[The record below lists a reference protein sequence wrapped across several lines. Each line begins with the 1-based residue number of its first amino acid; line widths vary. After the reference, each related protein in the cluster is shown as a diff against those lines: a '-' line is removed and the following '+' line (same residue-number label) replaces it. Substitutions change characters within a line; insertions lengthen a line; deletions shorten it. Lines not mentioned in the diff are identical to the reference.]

1 MLDQHISPLG
11 TIEAAAYTATTNG
24 ADVDLANFDAATFVF
39 DIGVV
44 TADDLVFT
52 LEEAPDDGTGSPGA
66 YTLVAAADLDGVVPV
81 PTTALDQLQAQVGYL
96 GNQRFV
102 RAVVTDSGTGDG
114 VLSVVVIAG
123 KRRRPDLT

>member
-1 MLDQHISPLG
+1 MLDQHISPAG
-11 TIEAAAYTATTNG
+11 TIEAAAYTTTTNG

-44 TADDLVFT
+44 TANDLVLT

-66 YTLVAAADLDGVVPV
+66 YTVVDAADLDGAIPL

-114 VLSVVVIAG
+114 VLSVVVIRG
-123 KRRRPDLT
+123 KGRKPA

>member
-1 MLDQHISPLG
+1 MLDQHISEAG

-52 LEEAPDDGTGSPGA
+52 IEEAPDDGTGSAGA

-81 PTTALDQLQAQVGYL
+81 PTTALDQLTAQVGYL
-96 GNQRFV
+96 GNERFV

-114 VLSVVVIAG
+114 IVSVVVIRG
-123 KRRRPDLT
+123 KRGKLT

>member
-1 MLDQHISPLG
+1 MLDQHISEAG

-39 DIGVV
+39 DIGVI

-52 LEEAPDDGTGSPGA
+52 LEEAPDDGTGSAGA

-81 PTTALDQLQAQVGYL
+81 PTTALDQLTAQVGYL
-96 GNQRFV
+96 GNERFV

-114 VLSVVVIAG
+114 IVSVVVIRG
-123 KRRRPDLT
+123 KRGKLT

>member
-1 MLDQHISPLG
+1 MLDQHISPAG
-11 TIEAAAYTATTNG
+11 TIEAAAYAVNTNG

-66 YTLVAAADLDGVVPV
+66 YTEVAAADLDGVVPV

-102 RAVVTDSGTGDG
+102 RAVITDSGTGNAI
-114 VLSVVVIAG
+114 LSVVVIRG
-123 KRRRPDLT
+123 KSRRPDLT

>member
-1 MLDQHISPLG
+1 MLDQHISPAG
-11 TIEAAAYTATTNG
+11 TIEAAAYAVNTNG

-81 PTTALDQLQAQVGYL
+81 PTTVLDQLQAQVGYL

-102 RAVVTDSGTGDG
+102 RAVITDSGTGNAI
-114 VLSVVVIAG
+114 LSVVVIRG
-123 KRRRPDLT
+123 KSRRPDLT

>member
-1 MLDQHISPLG
+1 MLDQHISEAG

-52 LEEAPDDGTGSPGA
+52 IQEAPDDGSGSAGA

-81 PTTALDQLQAQVGYL
+81 PTTALDQLTAQVGYL
-96 GNQRFV
+96 GNERFV

-114 VLSVVVIAG
+114 IVSVVVIRG
-123 KRRRPDLT
+123 KRGKLT

>member
-1 MLDQHISPLG
+1 MLDQHISEAG
-11 TIEAAAYTATTNG
+11 TIEAAAYTTTTNG

-52 LEEAPDDGTGSPGA
+52 IEEAPDDGTGSAGA
-66 YTLVAAADLDGVVPV
+66 YTVVAAADLDGVVPV
-81 PTTALDQLQAQVGYL
+81 PTTALDQLTAQVGYL

-114 VLSVVVIAG
+114 IVSVVVIRG
-123 KRRRPDLT
+123 KRGKLT

>member
-1 MLDQHISPLG
+1 MLDQHISPAG
-11 TIEAAAYTATTNG
+11 TIEAAAYTTTTNG

-39 DIGVV
+39 DIGIV
-44 TADDLVFT
+44 TADDLVLT

-66 YTLVAAADLDGVVPV
+66 YTVVDAADLDGVVPL
-81 PTTALDQLQAQVGYL
+81 PTTVLDQLQAQVGYL

-114 VLSVVVIAG
+114 ILSVVVIRG
-123 KRRRPDLT
+123 KGRKPA

>member
-1 MLDQHISPLG
+1 MLDQHISPAG
-11 TIEAAAYTATTNG
+11 TIEAAAYAANTNG

-66 YTLVAAADLDGVVPV
+66 YTVVAAADLDGTVPL
-81 PTTALDQLQAQVGYL
+81 PTTVLDQLQAQVGYL

-102 RAVVTDSGTGDG
+102 RAVVTDSGTGNG
-114 VLSVVVIAG
+114 LLSVVVIRG
-123 KRRRPDLT
+123 KGRKPA